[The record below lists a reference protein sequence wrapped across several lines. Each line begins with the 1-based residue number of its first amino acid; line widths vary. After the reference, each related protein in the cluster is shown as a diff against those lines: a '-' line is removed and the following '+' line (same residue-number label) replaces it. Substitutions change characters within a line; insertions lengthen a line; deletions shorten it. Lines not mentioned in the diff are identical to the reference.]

1 MTSRCVPLT
10 RDALP
15 QLLAPGTSS
24 HIPRHPGCPSSP
36 PHTHC
41 RPSPHLFPRMLIDE
55 SSACGASLR
64 RARASQT
71 EDESASAYHRV
82 GWQGSMELTDAWAS
96 TAARTARHNTQ
107 GRLQCSPLDRDLC
120 HISHSQLPRRLLQWC
135 LFVFYFTRAFYG
147 RQPYA
152 WAVPRS
158 LKYSHTNS
166 PNDTTPKSPP
176 PYNFSTRT
184 CS

>member
-10 RDALP
+10 GMRCRSFQRPGHPHHSLDTPAAL
-15 QLLAPGTSS
+15 
-24 HIPRHPGCPSSP
+24 HPPPPPTAAP
-36 PHTHC
+36 PHT
-41 RPSPHLFPRMLIDE
+41 SFPACLSTNPQPVVRVCVVH
-55 SSACGASLR
+55 SAL
-64 RARASQT
+64 QT

-82 GWQGSMELTDAWAS
+82 GWQGSIELTDAWAS

-152 WAVPRS
+152 WAAPRS
-158 LKYSHTNS
+158 LKYSHINS
-166 PNDTTPKSPP
+166 PNDTTPESPP
-176 PYNFSTRT
+176 PYKFSTRT